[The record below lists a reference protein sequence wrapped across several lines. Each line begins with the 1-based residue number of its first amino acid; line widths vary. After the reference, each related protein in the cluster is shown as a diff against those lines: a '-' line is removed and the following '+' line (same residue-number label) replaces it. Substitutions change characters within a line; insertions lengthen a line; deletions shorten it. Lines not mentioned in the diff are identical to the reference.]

1 MIFMIVVR
9 IDALYYRSLGNCC
22 GSPSH
27 PVLSHSLRPNSILRP
42 YYTAVHIPAEKKEA
56 EYTMWH
62 LAKIVEADKH
72 REPTEYE
79 LSLDN
84 HSYYD

>member
-1 MIFMIVVR
+1 MRYIIGIWGTVAGPQTTSFCPIHCV
-9 IDALYYRSLGNCC
+9 
-22 GSPSH
+22 
-27 PVLSHSLRPNSILRP
+27 PNSILRP
-42 YYTAVHIPAEKKEA
+42 YYTAVHIPAEKKKA

-62 LAKIVEADKH
+62 LAEIVEADKH